1 MGIVGAGFVG
11 PHHVDAV
18 RRLGFVDVVAVAGSS
33 EASAARKAEAI
44 GARKAYGSYE
54 ALIADPD
61 VHVVHNATPNY
72 LHYPVSA
79 AAIASGKHVVSD
91 KPLAMTSAE
100 AKDLLDR
107 ANRAGIVHA
116 VTFNYRGNPLVQQA
130 RLAVAKG
137 ELGRPHLVH
146 GHYLQDWLLKESDY
160 SWRLE
165 PDKGGASSAIGDIGS
180 HWCDL
185 AEFVTGHR
193 IARLSARTLTAV
205 PDRVR
210 ALHRAA
216 FAAGGSD
223 GETRPVGTEDA
234 AVMQFETD
242 RGAVGTTVISQI
254 SAGRKNR
261 LWLEVDTAEE
271 SFAFDQ
277 EQPETL
283 WCGRR
288 ESVSLLRRDPA
299 VLSELA
305 ARLSW
310 LPAGHSQG
318 WGDCFAAFIADAY
331 AAIRQGEPVDGLP
344 VFADGLRAA
353 RITHAVL
360 ESATKDQ
367 WVDVPT
373 HEPMEVAR

>member
-1 MGIVGAGFVG
+1 M
-11 PHHVDAV
+11 
-18 RRLGFVDVVAVAGSS
+18 R
-33 EASAARKAEAI
+33 
-44 GARKAYGSYE
+44 
-54 ALIADPD
+54 
-61 VHVVHNATPNY
+61 
-72 LHYPVSA
+72 
-79 AAIASGKHVVSD
+79 
-91 KPLAMTSAE
+91 
-100 AKDLLDR
+100 
-107 ANRAGIVHA
+107 
-116 VTFNYRGNPLVQQA
+116 VTAPP
-130 RLAVAKG
+130 K
-137 ELGRPHLVH
+137 
-146 GHYLQDWLLKESDY
+146 S
-160 SWRLE
+160 
-165 PDKGGASSAIGDIGS
+165 SSA
-180 HWCDL
+180 WTWP
-185 AEFVTGHR
+185 AR
-193 IARLSARTLTAV
+193 ARLSARTLTAV

-331 AAIRQGEPVDGLP
+331 AAIRHGAPVDGLP

-353 RITHAVL
+353 RITQAVL
-360 ESATKDQ
+360 ESATKEY
-367 WVDVPT
+367 WVDVPIR
-373 HEPMEVAR
+373 EPMEVSP